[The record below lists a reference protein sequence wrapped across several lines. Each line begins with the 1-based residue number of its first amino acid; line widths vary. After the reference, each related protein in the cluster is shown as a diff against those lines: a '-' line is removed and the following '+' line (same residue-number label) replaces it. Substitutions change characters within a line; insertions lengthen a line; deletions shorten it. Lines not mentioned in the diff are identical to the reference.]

1 MIFLKGLVRLIRL
14 GTVLSAM
21 VVTALGGYV
30 AAGSDPDWMLVA
42 LAALSVGLILG
53 AADAVNDIVDVEI
66 DRVNKPWRPIPSG
79 AVSKRTAFCV
89 AGILTILGVGIA
101 IHLGREIVVM
111 SLLAAVVSFLY
122 AVFLRKI
129 PLVKNIT
136 VAGLTAMTPLYGAIA
151 MGYGLSNPVLAMAL
165 IVFYCILAR
174 ETIKDMADRE
184 GDVAGGTE
192 TFVSLYGINVGK
204 GVTIVWLLFTINCLI
219 WSMQFFDLAYTVM
232 TTIAVLGIVAIGW
245 RAAVSEAPEQFE
257 QISRLLKYAFLLWF
271 VALLFGV

>member
-79 AVSKRTAFCV
+79 AVSKRVAYNV
-89 AGILTILGVGIA
+89 AGLLAIVGLGIA
-101 IHLGREIVVM
+101 VFLGREATI
-111 SLLAAVVSFLY
+111 LCTLAVGVSFLY
-122 AVFLRKI
+122 AIFLRKI

-136 VAGLTAMTPLYGAIA
+136 VAGITAITVVYGAIST
-151 MGYGLSNPVLAMAL
+151 GNIPVVVLVMSFV
-165 IVFYCILAR
+165 VFWCIMAR
-174 ETIKDMADRE
+174 ETIKDIA
-184 GDVAGGTE
+184 DVAGDIAGGVT
-192 TFVSLYGINVGK
+192 TFVSHAGIKTSKRLV
-204 GVTIVWLLFTINCLI
+204 IAYLLFTIVGLI
-219 WSMQFFDLAYTVM
+219 WSLSFFNSLYGA
-232 TTIAVLGIVAIGW
+232 ISLVAIGGLIFVGTKIT
-245 RAAVSEAPEQFE
+245 ANETPEQFE

-271 VALLFGV
+271 AALLFGV